1 MNPISVAVARVS
13 SHARNQVALVR
24 DTVPTAEDPNSVLL
38 VRAGH
43 AAILIL
49 LVNLLGGIAIGPL
62 MHDMSLGDAAR
73 VYTTLTIGDGL
84 VAQIPA
90 LLLSMAVA
98 VIGGLITSTFLSLLV
113 IPVVFTYLDDVG
125 LWAGRMFRRLTA
137 GR

>member
-49 LVNLLGGIAIGPL
+49 LTMFATIWMRL
-62 MHDMSLGDAAR
+62 DSRDAAR
-73 VYTTLTIGDGL
+73 ELQLARDQLAAARQEQRQLLVERAMLRDPARLREVAHGMGLTPPRAVVHVGPSD
-84 VAQIPA
+84 PA
-90 LLLSMAVA
+90 LPAV
-98 VIGGLITSTFLSLLV
+98 T
-113 IPVVFTYLDDVG
+113 DDVE
-125 LWAGRMFRRLTA
+125 ATP
-137 GR
+137 